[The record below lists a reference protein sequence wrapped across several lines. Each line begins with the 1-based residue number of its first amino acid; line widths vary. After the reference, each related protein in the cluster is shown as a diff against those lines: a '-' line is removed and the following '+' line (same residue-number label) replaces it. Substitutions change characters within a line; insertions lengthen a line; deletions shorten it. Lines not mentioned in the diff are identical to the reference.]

1 MCHFSQTEC
10 HQEAIIR
17 AGFKIT
23 RTVQKIQEL
32 ALTLLDKETNEIKK
46 APGDYQRRQ
55 EGITGIPITTAE
67 VTSVL
72 PVCHAKIHTFDWIV
86 NRLIVKANSHQKW
99 HSISMPVR
107 YTEKEKIA
115 EKSARES
122 LKQNLKNLLG
132 INIGDPSE
140 MITGN
145 RFKAFCSDNAR
156 ETLASLLVD
165 LSVKE
170 PFKEIHLGLCAII
183 LVLNSQ
189 HRTINLVQYH
199 RLCSL
204 VYLKIV
210 ETFPWAVIS
219 PSLHR
224 VLAHSWERIELNEL
238 KGLGSESEEGSEAQN
253 KFIRYMRIHGAR
265 KTSTEDNFCDTW
277 SRLWRRSSPLVINLD
292 REKKKRIA
300 KVIVRNE
307 IDDLVE
313 SLFAKEEMS
322 V

>member
-1 MCHFSQTEC
+1 
-10 HQEAIIR
+10 
-17 AGFKIT
+17 
-23 RTVQKIQEL
+23 
-32 ALTLLDKETNEIKK
+32 
-46 APGDYQRRQ
+46 
-55 EGITGIPITTAE
+55 
-67 VTSVL
+67 
-72 PVCHAKIHTFDWIV
+72 
-86 NRLIVKANSHQKW
+86 
-99 HSISMPVR
+99 
-107 YTEKEKIA
+107 
-115 EKSARES
+115 
-122 LKQNLKNLLG
+122 
-132 INIGDPSE
+132 
-140 MITGN
+140 
-145 RFKAFCSDNAR
+145 
-156 ETLASLLVD
+156 
-165 LSVKE
+165 
-170 PFKEIHLGLCAII
+170 
-183 LVLNSQ
+183 
-189 HRTINLVQYH
+189 
-199 RLCSL
+199 L

-277 SRLWRRSSPLVINLD
+277 SRLWRRSSPLVNNLD

-313 SLFAKEEMS
+313 SLFAEEEMS